1 MKKSHIVLL
10 VLMVVALGVVLSL
23 VLNTSNYETFETAFS
38 KKGEKVTVIGYLSL
52 NKKIDESMP
61 NQLTFYM
68 KDKDGVEKKV
78 VLSESKPQDFEKS
91 EELVI
96 TGMADPGSDTFMAS
110 HMLMKCPSKYKD
122 NKENR
127 EVGKK

>member
-10 VLMVVALGVVLSL
+10 IMLVVALGVVLSL
-23 VLNTSNYETFETAFS
+23 VFNTSNYENFDSAFE

-52 NKKIDESMP
+52 DKKIDETIP

-78 VLSESKPQDFEKS
+78 VLSETKPQDFEKS

-96 TGMADPGSDTFMAS
+96 TGIADADSDTFMAT

-122 NKENR
+122 NKE
-127 EVGKK
+127 VGSK

>member
-10 VLMVVALGVVLSL
+10 LLLVVALGVVLSL
-23 VLNTSNYETFETAFS
+23 VFNTSNYENFQTAFQ

-52 NKKIDESMP
+52 NKKIDETIP

-68 KDKDGVEKKV
+68 KDKEGNEKKV
-78 VLSESKPQDFEKS
+78 VLSETKPQDFEKS

-96 TGMADPGSDTFMAS
+96 TGIADPNTDTFNAS

-122 NKENR
+122 NQ

>member
-1 MKKSHIVLL
+1 MKKTHIALL
-10 VLMVVALGVVLSL
+10 ILLVVALGVVLSL
-23 VLNTSNYETFETAFS
+23 VLNTSNYENFKTAFE

-52 NKKIDESMP
+52 DKKIDESIP

-78 VLSESKPQDFEKS
+78 VLSETKPQDFEKS

-96 TGMADPGSDTFMAS
+96 TGIANVDTDTFHAS

-122 NKENR
+122 NQ

>member
-10 VLMVVALGVVLSL
+10 VLLVVSLGVVLSL
-23 VLNTSNYETFETAFS
+23 VFNTSNYENFESAFK
-38 KKGEKVTVIGYLSL
+38 KKGQKVTVIGFL
-52 NKKIDESMP
+52 NTDKKIDETIP

-68 KDKDGVEKKV
+68 KDKEGVEKKV
-78 VLSESKPQDFEKS
+78 ILSESKPQDFEKS

-96 TGMADPGSDTFMAS
+96 TGIADENSDTFMAS

-122 NKENR
+122 NQEIGNK
-127 EVGKK
+127 